1 MAAHPQSAAKKA
13 PGFYE
18 EVKENFGEDRRSK
31 RPSKKTG
38 EAIVR
43 QSEELF
49 EIEVRDA
56 TNIIDNKLDWG
67 ILLHQ
72 SVSSGLI
79 KWNYAYC

>member
-1 MAAHPQSAAKKA
+1 MVAHPRSAAKKS
-13 PGFYE
+13 PWFYE
-18 EVKENFGEDRRSK
+18 EVKESFGKERHSK

-56 TNIIDNKLDWG
+56 TNIIDNKLD
-67 ILLHQ
+67 
-72 SVSSGLI
+72 
-79 KWNYAYC
+79 